1 MVTSV
6 NPASII
12 PFLFHEAVIGA
23 DDMQALQTIKDD
35 PQQQCGELM
44 TLLQTS
50 EHPQAF
56 SQLYAAIKNE
66 LHRQWLVERIDK
78 FRDQSVIDLLQQRTA
93 SDARVIDDNLAAE
106 FLDTVREVLENP
118 ALIVS
123 HRPPAAAADKSYNVQ
138 KLFAE

>member
-1 MVTSV
+1 MFGIS
-6 NPASII
+6 S
-12 PFLFHEAVIGA
+12 FSAVINPPQTCILAVSAGRPVLRPAA
-23 DDMQALQTIKDD
+23 DDVGDVTVATMMS
-35 PQQQCGELM
+35 M
-44 TLLQTS
+44 T
-50 EHPQAF
+50 
-56 SQLYAAIKNE
+56 
-66 LHRQWLVERIDK
+66 
-78 FRDQSVIDLLQQRTA
+78 TA